1 MSPRE
6 ALGKGTDAFF
16 SDVGSKESEVIS
28 QEPGGEA
35 QDSKVITKKSRV
47 SSKKS
52 RVSSK
57 KSRVSSKKSKVK
69 SQKPSAMS
77 NDSAVITHPS
87 GVITNESI
95 VISKKSKVSNVDSE
109 VLTEAVSEA
118 QENPRISLWS
128 PLVMSILR
136 YKQLTTYRFSMSREA
151 STVLEEAFREKYPEL
166 SKQAETALA
175 KR

>member
-16 SDVGSKESEVIS
+16 SDVSSKESEVIS

-35 QDSKVITKKSRV
+35 QDSKVMTKEPIVR
-47 SSKKS
+47 
-52 RVSSK
+52 
-57 KSRVSSKKSKVK
+57 SKKSKVK
-69 SQKPSAMS
+69 SQKPSAIS
-77 NDSAVITHPS
+77 NDSAVITHAS
-87 GVITNESI
+87 EVVTNESI
-95 VISKKSKVSNVDSE
+95 VNSKKSKVGIIDSE

-151 STVLEEAFREKYPEL
+151 STALEEAFREKYPEL
-166 SKQAETALA
+166 SKQAEKALA
-175 KR
+175 ER

>member
-35 QDSKVITKKSRV
+35 QDSKVIT
-47 SSKKS
+47 KKS

>member
-16 SDVGSKESEVIS
+16 SDVSSKESEVIS

-35 QDSKVITKKSRV
+35 QYSKVMTKKPVVR
-47 SSKKS
+47 
-52 RVSSK
+52 
-57 KSRVSSKKSKVK
+57 SKKSKVK
-69 SQKPSAMS
+69 IQKPSAIS
-77 NDSAVITHPS
+77 NDSAVITHAS
-87 GVITNESI
+87 EVVTNESI
-95 VISKKSKVSNVDSE
+95 VNSKKSKVGIIDSE

-166 SKQAETALA
+166 SKQAEKALA
-175 KR
+175 ER

>member
-35 QDSKVITKKSRV
+35 QDSKVIT
-47 SSKKS
+47 
-52 RVSSK
+52 K